1 MPPSDEPK
9 SEEFAEYL
17 EGDEQLLYAGHGQT
31 GSIVQYYLS
40 LVSRLWGGA
49 DNGNALKQWR
59 VAVTDRRVLLVRRD
73 SKEERTARFDQLT
86 EIELKRSGGINRKL
100 ILRAQD
106 AEDIELGL
114 PAARNDYGELE
125 QALNKA
131 APQLLVK

>member
-9 SEEFAEYL
+9 SQEFAEYL
-17 EGDEQLLYAGHGQT
+17 EGGERLLYAGHGQT
-31 GSIVQYYLS
+31 GSIGQYYLS

-49 DNGNALKQWR
+49 YNGNALKQWH

-100 ILRAQD
+100 NLRAQD
-106 AEDIELGL
+106 AEDLELGL
-114 PAARNDYGELE
+114 PAPPNGYG
-125 QALNKA
+125 
-131 APQLLVK
+131 